1 MRIEKK
7 IILLEFSFLLHEE
20 YLVDKQNIPKNK
32 EYTDNFIISGLC
44 SPSIW
49 NNDKRNTKIPSNEF
63 IVINN
68 KEKKNFNY
76 LHNYEEQTVL
86 FESPKG
92 LNMVD
97 KWVFF
102 IHSLFNKT
110 NNIAFDLLSID
121 DTRAFLWF
129 F

>member
-68 KEKKNFNY
+68 KEKKILIIYITMKNKQSF
-76 LHNYEEQTVL
+76 
-86 FESPKG
+86 
-92 LNMVD
+92 LN
-97 KWVFF
+97 
-102 IHSLFNKT
+102 
-110 NNIAFDLLSID
+110 LLKD
-121 DTRAFLWF
+121 
-129 F
+129 